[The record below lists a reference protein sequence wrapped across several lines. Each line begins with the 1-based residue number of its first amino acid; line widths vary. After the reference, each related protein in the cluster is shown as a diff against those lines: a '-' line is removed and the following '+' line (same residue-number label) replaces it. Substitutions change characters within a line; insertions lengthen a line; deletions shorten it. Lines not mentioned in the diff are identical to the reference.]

1 MAEKTVITTPKAPT
15 KKKVKKGNAYVC
27 EMCGLTVSVDEACGC
42 VEVCDII
49 YCGKPMK

>member
-27 EMCGLTVSVDEACGC
+27 EMSKAKAEFET
-42 VEVCDII
+42 
-49 YCGKPMK
+49 